1 VGKVERTGAAKS
13 VGSHVH
19 CLETLANRSRHA
31 YAWVYLDLEMSLLH
45 DLPPVLSIN
54 DLQLPLPQDNYLWHA
69 QSPSAWLE
77 HFSASGSRS
86 GKETQ
91 SLSSLFRSFLQG
103 RLMNG
108 EGVSF
113 DHLRFLLH
121 PIQAMVLDQQQL
133 LRIFDTDEPSSRY
146 RVLSKIKV
154 LGRLQETQDLLQ
166 HLTTLLRGC
175 ATAAK
180 QHNRESS
187 TDSANDVSMIMLHLV
202 CLNVFTNVPEIE
214 RFAKEQPPASDAAR
228 AEMWRRMRYPEG
240 ESYVLFHAG
249 QVFRLV
255 SSLPFDARPTWWPIA
270 IYRASVA
277 CWSLRSLAKASPDSQ
292 SFVVN
297 IDSLLPDEE
306 DRFLDTAAE
315 TAVVTLPDGSRLPVL
330 EGNNSLRYCTV
341 KLEGHPNDLVRSV
354 LERVKYFSER
364 WSS

>member
-1 VGKVERTGAAKS
+1 M
-13 VGSHVH
+13 
-19 CLETLANRSRHA
+19 
-31 YAWVYLDLEMSLLH
+31 DLELSLLH

-77 HFSASGSRS
+77 QYSANGSRP
-86 GKETQ
+86 GQEPQ
-91 SLSSLFRSFLQG
+91 SLSNLFRSFLQG
-103 RLMNG
+103 RLTNG

-175 ATAAK
+175 ATSGK

-187 TDSANDVSMIMLHLV
+187 TDSTNDVSMIILHLV

-214 RFAKEQPPASDAAR
+214 GLAKEQPPASDAAR

-255 SSLPFDARPTWWPIA
+255 DSLPLDARPTWWPIA
-270 IYRASVA
+270 IYRASLA
-277 CWSLRSLAKASPDSQ
+277 CWSLRSSAKAFPDSQ
-292 SFVVN
+292 AFVVS
-297 IDSLLPDEE
+297 IDNLLPNEE
-306 DRFLDTAAE
+306 DRFLNTAAG

-330 EGNNSLRYCTV
+330 ESNNSLRYCTA
-341 KLEGHPNDLVRSV
+341 KLERHPGDLVRSV
-354 LERVKYFSER
+354 LEKVWSFSER

>member
-1 VGKVERTGAAKS
+1 
-13 VGSHVH
+13 
-19 CLETLANRSRHA
+19 
-31 YAWVYLDLEMSLLH
+31 MSLLH

-69 QSPSAWLE
+69 QSHRAWLE
-77 HFSASGSRS
+77 QYSANGSRPS
-86 GKETQ
+86 QEPQ
-91 SLSSLFRSFLQG
+91 SLSNLFRSFLQG
-103 RLMNG
+103 RLMDS

-113 DHLRFLLH
+113 DHLRLLLH

-175 ATAAK
+175 ATSAK
-180 QHNRESS
+180 QQNHESS
-187 TDSANDVSMIMLHLV
+187 TNSTNDMSMIMLHLV

-214 RFAKEQPPASDAAR
+214 RLAKEHPPASDTAH
-228 AEMWRRMRYPEG
+228 AEMWRRIRYPEG

-255 SSLPFDARPTWWPIA
+255 DSLPFDARPTWWPIA
-270 IYRASVA
+270 IYRASLA
-277 CWSLRSLAKASPDSQ
+277 CWSLRSLAKSSPESQ
-292 SFVVN
+292 AFVIS

-306 DRFLDTAAE
+306 DRFLSTAAG
-315 TAVVTLPDGSRLPVL
+315 TAVVTLPDGSRLLVL
-330 EGNNSLRYCTV
+330 EGNNSLQYCTAR
-341 KLEGHPNDLVRSV
+341 LEGHPNDLVRNV
-354 LERVKYFSER
+354 LEKVRSFSEK